1 MEVKIKTDFWK
12 VQTFTVNI
20 EPEALV
26 FQSERDIIR
35 IPFGELTRLYIT
47 GPSDEPNRFTIE
59 TGGKEYEGRFQGP
72 GDGNTLL
79 ELLRESVGKKIE
91 INITQN
97 EEERT

>member
-20 EPEALV
+20 APEALA

-35 IPFGELTRLYIT
+35 IPFAELTRLYIT

-59 TGGKEYEGRFQGP
+59 AGGKEYEGRFQAP

-79 ELLRESVGKKIE
+79 ELLREGVGKKIV
-91 INITQN
+91 IDITL
-97 EEERT
+97 EEDLGR